1 MSDKVDKSQSFR
13 LACDRCRAHKLRC
26 PQDQTSA
33 ASGACQR
40 CLRAKTQ
47 CTFSPRARAGKLS
60 KSTAS
65 VPEEAEI
72 PSDYKRKAQGQVTIT
87 SAAESL
93 SSLDGQTSSISEL
106 GQGLTTNFL
115 DPEWM
120 HYGNFIPQPVNTK
133 LDGRDFDGFTFDVNT
148 TNEFPDGTGTNRG
161 PFENRIANTVSAGTL
176 GDTNMGACCS
186 MGGRAGEMDDST
198 STSERAQTSTPLSSG
213 HHGSVGLSS
222 APSLSNDQS
231 DDSCMQK
238 LSTLAVDF
246 HRQLEKLNHGPWAEN
261 TLQSGHS
268 MGSYPIGDI
277 LLLSQELI
285 NVLLRVSWNAGHD
298 TVDVSTALLALNCY
312 VSLVRTY
319 SVVFAHLS
327 QYLRAVT
334 SRRSPQDTFHPAPGL
349 LFEELQPSNE
359 ACNRTHAAFQMLL
372 GTLARIENIL
382 DLPGEYRCAR
392 AYREPATF
400 DCAIS
405 SFTGDIPFSE
415 AICSNVDTE
424 TLSPSGH
431 LTAQSGRLVGDELL
445 QAVLKREAS
454 SSDGGGIMLLRKH
467 VDAVKVALREEMA
480 L

>member
-1 MSDKVDKSQSFR
+1 MSDKVDKGQSFR

-40 CLRAKTQ
+40 CLRAKTH

-65 VPEEAEI
+65 IPEEAEI
-72 PSDYKRKAQGQVTIT
+72 PSNHKRRARGRVTIT
-87 SAAESL
+87 SAAETL

-106 GQGLTTNFL
+106 GQGLITNFL

-120 HYGNFIPQPVNTK
+120 HYGTFLTQPVNTK

-148 TNEFPDGTGTNRG
+148 TNDFADGTGTNQG
-161 PFENRIANTVSAGTL
+161 QFEDRYANIISG
-176 GDTNMGACCS
+176 GKIGETNMGACCS
-186 MGGRAGEMDDST
+186 MGGRAGEIDGSM

-231 DDSCMQK
+231 DDNCMQK

-349 LFEELQPSNE
+349 LFEELQPSM
-359 ACNRTHAAFQMLL
+359 FL

-392 AYREPATF
+392 TYREPATF
-400 DCAIS
+400 DRAIS
-405 SFTGDIPFSE
+405 TFGGDIPFSDE
-415 AICSNVDTE
+415 ICSNVDTE
-424 TLSPSGH
+424 TLSSSGH
-431 LTAQSGRLVGDELL
+431 PTAQSGRLLGDELL

-467 VDAVKVALREEMA
+467 IDAVKLALREEMA

>member
-1 MSDKVDKSQSFR
+1 MSDKVDQSQSFR

-33 ASGACQR
+33 AGGACQR

-60 KSTAS
+60 KSTTS
-65 VPEEAEI
+65 VPEELEI
-72 PSDYKRKAQGQVTIT
+72 LSNHKRKARGRITIT
-87 SAAESL
+87 SAADSL
-93 SSLDGQTSSISEL
+93 SGLDGQTSSISEL
-106 GQGLTTNFL
+106 GPGLTTNFL

-120 HYGNFIPQPVNTK
+120 HYESFYPQPVNTK
-133 LDGRDFDGFTFDVNT
+133 LGGRDFDGFTFDVNT
-148 TNEFPDGTGTNRG
+148 TNDFADGTGTNQG
-161 PFENRIANTVSAGTL
+161 PFDDRIANTISAGTL
-176 GDTNMGACCS
+176 GETNMGACCS
-186 MGGRAGEMDDST
+186 MGGRAGEINGPM

-213 HHGSVGLSS
+213 HHGSVGIPST
-222 APSLSNDQS
+222 PSLSSDQS
-231 DDSCMQK
+231 GDNCMQK

-246 HRQLEKLNHGPWAEN
+246 HHQLEKLNHGPWAEN

-319 SVVFAHLS
+319 SVVFAHLC

-334 SRRSPQDTFHPAPGL
+334 SCRSPQETFHPAPGL

-359 ACNRTHAAFQMLL
+359 ACNRTHAAFQMFL

-382 DLPGEYRCAR
+382 DLPEEYRCAR
-392 AYREPATF
+392 TYREPAAF
-400 DCAIS
+400 DRTTSTIN
-405 SFTGDIPFSE
+405 GDVRFSE
-415 AICSNVDTE
+415 EIRSNVDTE
-424 TLSPSGH
+424 ILSSSGQS
-431 LTAQSGRLVGDELL
+431 TSQSGRLLGDELL
-445 QAVLKREAS
+445 HAVLKREAS
-454 SSDGGGIMLLRKH
+454 SSDGGGIMLLRRH
-467 VDAVKVALREEMA
+467 VDAVKLALREEMA

>member
-1 MSDKVDKSQSFR
+1 MSDKADKSQSFR

-33 ASGACQR
+33 DSGACQR

-72 PSDYKRKAQGQVTIT
+72 PSNHKRKGRGRATVD

-93 SSLDGQTSSISEL
+93 SGLDGEISSISEL
-106 GQGLTTNFL
+106 GQGLTTDFL

-120 HYGNFIPQPVNTK
+120 HYGGFLPQPVNTK

-148 TNEFPDGTGTNRG
+148 TNDFGDGTGTKRG
-161 PFENRIANTVSAGTL
+161 PFDDRIANTINAGTL
-176 GDTNMGACCS
+176 DETDMGACCS
-186 MGGRAGEMDDST
+186 IGGGAVEIDGSMSV
-198 STSERAQTSTPLSSG
+198 SERAQTSTPMSSG
-213 HHGSVGLSS
+213 HHGSVALST
-222 APSLSNDQS
+222 APSLSNDPN
-231 DDSCMQK
+231 DDNCMQK

-261 TLQSGHS
+261 SLQSGHS

-327 QYLRAVT
+327 QYLRATT
-334 SRRSPQDTFHPAPGL
+334 SRRSLQDTFYPAPGL
-349 LFEELQPSNE
+349 VFEELQPSNE
-359 ACNRTHAAFQMLL
+359 ACNRTHAAFQMFL

-392 AYREPATF
+392 TCRVPVTF
-400 DCAIS
+400 DTTTS
-405 SFTGDIPFSE
+405 TFSGDIPFNE
-415 AICSNVDTE
+415 EICSNVDTE
-424 TLSPSGH
+424 TLSSSDRS
-431 LTAQSGRLVGDELL
+431 TAQSGRLVGDELF

>member
-33 ASGACQR
+33 ASGVCQR

-47 CTFSPRARAGKLS
+47 CTFSPRARASKLS
-60 KSTAS
+60 KSTTS
-65 VPEEAEI
+65 VPDEAKI
-72 PSDYKRKAQGQVTIT
+72 PSNHKQKTRGRVTIS

-93 SSLDGQTSSISEL
+93 TSLDEQTSSISEL

-115 DPEWM
+115 DSEWM
-120 HYGNFIPQPVNTK
+120 YYGSFTPQPVDAK
-133 LDGRDFDGFTFDVNT
+133 LDGRDFDGFTFDVNA
-148 TNEFPDGTGTNRG
+148 TNELADGTGTNRG
-161 PFENRIANTVSAGTL
+161 LFEDRMANTISAGTL
-176 GDTNMGACCS
+176 SETNMGACCS
-186 MGGRAGEMDDST
+186 MGGRAREMDDST
-198 STSERAQTSTPLSSG
+198 STSEKTQTSTPLSSG
-213 HHGSVGLSS
+213 HHCSVGLSS

-231 DDSCMQK
+231 DDNCMQK

-246 HRQLEKLNHGPWAEN
+246 HRQLEKLNHGPWADN
-261 TLQSGHS
+261 TLQPGHS

-285 NVLLRVSWNAGHD
+285 NVLLRISWSAGHD
-298 TVDVSTALLALNCY
+298 TVDISTGLLALNCY

-319 SVVFAHLS
+319 GVVFAHLS

-334 SRRSPQDTFHPAPGL
+334 SRRSPQDTFQPAPGL

-372 GTLARIENIL
+372 STLARIENIL
-382 DLPGEYRCAR
+382 DLPGEYRCAY
-392 AYREPATF
+392 AYREPTTF
-400 DCAIS
+400 DRAIS
-405 SFTGDIPFSE
+405 TFTGDIPFSE
-415 AICSNVDTE
+415 ATCSNVDTE
-424 TLSPSGH
+424 TPSSSGH

-454 SSDGGGIMLLRKH
+454 SSDGGGIVLLRKH

>member
-47 CTFSPRARAGKLS
+47 CTFSLRARAGKLS
-60 KSTAS
+60 KSTTS
-65 VPEEAEI
+65 IPEEAEI
-72 PSDYKRKAQGQVTIT
+72 PSNHKRKSRGRVTSP

-93 SSLDGQTSSISEL
+93 SSLDGHSSSISEL

-120 HYGNFIPQPVNTK
+120 HYGGFVPQPVNTK
-133 LDGRDFDGFTFDVNT
+133 LDGRAFDGFTFDVNT
-148 TNEFPDGTGTNRG
+148 TNDFADGTGTNQG
-161 PFENRIANTVSAGTL
+161 PFDDRIANTISGGTL
-176 GDTNMGACCS
+176 GDTNTGTCCS
-186 MGGRAGEMDDST
+186 MGGRAGEIDCSLR
-198 STSERAQTSTPLSSG
+198 TSERAQTSTPLSCG
-213 HHGSVGLSS
+213 HHGFAGLSS
-222 APSLSNDQS
+222 APSLSNDHS
-231 DDSCMQK
+231 DDNCMQK
-238 LSTLAVDF
+238 LSTLAVAF
-246 HRQLEKLNHGPWAEN
+246 HQQLEKLNHGPWAEK

-268 MGSYPIGDI
+268 MGNYPIGDI

-298 TVDVSTALLALNCY
+298 TVDVSTALSALNCY
-312 VSLVRTY
+312 VTLIRTY

-334 SRRSPQDTFHPAPGL
+334 LRRLPPNTFHPAPGL
-349 LFEELQPSNE
+349 VFEELQPSNE
-359 ACNRTHAAFQMLL
+359 ACNRTHAAFQMFL

-392 AYREPATF
+392 TYREPATF
-400 DCAIS
+400 DSAVS
-405 SFTGDIPFSE
+405 TFRGDIPFSE
-415 AICSNVDTE
+415 EICSNVDTE
-424 TLSPSGH
+424 TLSCGGNS
-431 LTAQSGRLVGDELL
+431 TTQSGRLVGDELL

>member
-65 VPEEAEI
+65 VPEEVEI
-72 PSDYKRKAQGQVTIT
+72 PSNHKRKARGRVMIT

-93 SSLDGQTSSISEL
+93 SSLDEQTSSISEL
-106 GQGLTTNFL
+106 GQGLTTTFL

-120 HYGNFIPQPVNTK
+120 HYGSFIPQPVNTK
-133 LDGRDFDGFTFDVNT
+133 LDGRVFDGFTFDVNT

-161 PFENRIANTVSAGTL
+161 PFEDQFANTISAGTL
-176 GDTNMGACCS
+176 GETNMGVCCS
-186 MGGRAGEMDDST
+186 MGGRAGGMDDST
-198 STSERAQTSTPLSSG
+198 RSSERAQTSPPLSSD

-238 LSTLAVDF
+238 LSTLAVDI
-246 HRQLEKLNHGPWAEN
+246 HRQLEKLNHGPWAES

-285 NVLLRVSWNAGHD
+285 NILLRVSWNAGHD

-334 SRRSPQDTFHPAPGL
+334 SRRSPQDTFYPAPGL

-400 DCAIS
+400 DRAIS
-405 SFTGDIPFSE
+405 TFTGDIPFSE

-424 TLSPSGH
+424 TLSSSGH